1 MILADDVARE
11 LDALEPP
18 QRALL
23 CCIYKTA
30 ARDKLA
36 ATIAAE
42 TAEAIRG
49 GLFARERGREA
60 VARLVA
66 LHLELCIDDLESHYF
81 AETP

>member
-23 CCIYKTA
+23 CCLYKTA
-30 ARDKLA
+30 DHDKLA
-36 ATIAAE
+36 AMIAAE
-42 TAEAIRG
+42 TARSVRG

>member
-11 LDALEPP
+11 LDALDPP

-30 ARDKLA
+30 DRDKLA

-42 TAEAIRG
+42 TAQAIRG
-49 GLFARERGREA
+49 GLFTRERGREA